1 MDLTALV
8 NVILTHSLDVIIV
21 SIALDYSIGR
31 WFTHRERIEA
41 EHTKQTALQCGINP
55 YLYETQEEDDDDE
68 EEEEEIQKTPKQ
80 EQPVSQYEGY
90 QAQTM

>member
-8 NVILTHSLDVIIV
+8 NVILTHSLDVVVV
-21 SIALDYSIGR
+21 SIGLDYIVGR
-31 WFTHRERIEA
+31 WFTHRERIE
-41 EHTKQTALQCGINP
+41 EQRTKQIAMENGINP
-55 YLYETQEEDDDDE
+55 YLYDTQEEDDDE
-68 EEEEEIQKTPKQ
+68 EEEDIQKTPKQ